1 MNGLGGRRAGF
12 TLVELLVVIGVIVIL
27 MTISVPMIGKG
38 LGNANRTRCSSN
50 LQQLSQAISLYSQ
63 HNQRNTRG
71 YYPPIPADTNWVSAV
86 TNYIDDT
93 GFFELLVCPSRAN
106 ARKSINYAGHPLLLA
121 KTPTRYKPSD
131 VKRPS
136 GVLMVG
142 DRPQRGTVSEDG
154 SNGEL
159 ILIAP
164 FVTAAN
170 STDPSQ
176 ADALLPVTG
185 ADGRG
190 GAVAFR
196 HRLEGDPAANFAFA
210 DGHVEPIATN
220 MFRTRMVSI
229 HY

>member
-1 MNGLGGRRAGF
+1 MNGSGRRRAGF

-38 LGNANRTRCSSN
+38 LGNANRTRCATN
-50 LQQLSQAISLYSQ
+50 LQQLSQAVSLYAQ
-63 HNQRNTRG
+63 HNQRNMRG
-71 YYPPIPADTNWVSAV
+71 YYPPIPADVNWFIAV
-86 TNYIDDT
+86 TNYTKDT
-93 GFFELLVCPSRAN
+93 GILELFVCPSRAN

-121 KTPTRYKPSD
+121 NTATRYKPSD

-136 GVLMVG
+136 GVLLIG
-142 DRPQRGTVSEDG
+142 DRPQRGTIAEDA
-154 SNGEL
+154 SNAEL
-159 ILIAP
+159 IFLAP

-170 STDPSQ
+170 STTPSE
-176 ADALLPVTG
+176 ADTVLPVTG